1 MDFKTY
7 EQTRTSRVV
16 AEASREGG
24 GNGDA
29 EEWVVLN
36 TSPFMHPFHIH
47 VNPFQVKGVTTSGD
61 AQWSPGTPYYNEL
74 VTAQGVGGGGVSA
87 AERAFTGEARGVG
100 SALHWRDTIWVPP
113 GGSVR
118 LWMRF
123 DARDP
128 LRENADGGVDPGS
141 VFTGKTVYHCHFLTH
156 EDAGMIENFM
166 LTDGSDAAAALES
179 DLDYDGHVRDGVEC
193 GPGGCKAANANLEP
207 HMEITRLENP
217 GSATS
222 VLRGK
227 GKG

>member
-1 MDFKTY
+1 MLDRMVL
-7 EQTRTSRVV
+7 E
-16 AEASREGG
+16 
-24 GNGDA
+24 A
-29 EEWVVLN
+29 EEWVIFN

-61 AQWSPGTPYYNEL
+61 AQWSPGTPYYSEL

-128 LRENADGGVDPGS
+128 KNPDPKTALF
-141 VFTGKTVYHCHFLTH
+141 VGKTVYHCHILTH
-156 EDAGMIENFM
+156 EDMGMIENFM
-166 LTDGSDAAAALES
+166 LVGSKADAKRLEGQ
-179 DLDYDGHVRDGVEC
+179 LDYDGHLQKGVEC
-193 GPGGCKAANANLEP
+193 GPLGCHRAGAESVHDGGSTTSTSTSTSTS
-207 HMEITRLENP
+207 TRQ
-217 GSATS
+217 
-222 VLRGK
+222 LRGK
-227 GKG
+227 QMETGGY